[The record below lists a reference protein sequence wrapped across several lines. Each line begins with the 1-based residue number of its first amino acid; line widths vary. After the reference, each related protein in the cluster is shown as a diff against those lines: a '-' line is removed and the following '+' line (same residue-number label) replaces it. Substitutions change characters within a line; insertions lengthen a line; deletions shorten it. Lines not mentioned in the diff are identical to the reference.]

1 MPSGRLPQWEG
12 RRASNECLNGCREV
26 RADRHHHIAV
36 PTKRDDTALV
46 DHGVFGF
53 DGTIRLAQ
61 TQFSWLAR
69 HEEQTRLNGM
79 TEPMAEKNR
88 TPEQQARD
96 NIDAMLEEAGWN
108 VQSKNQI
115 DFSAGLGIAV
125 REYQTDVGPADYV
138 LFIDKKPVGVVEAK
152 PEDWGQ
158 KITTVEEQSAG
169 YAGAKL
175 KWLNNEPLPF
185 VYESTGVLTRFTD
198 TRDPKP
204 RSREVFSFPEPETMQ
219 DWHTQ
224 PATLRARLQGLP
236 DLDATGL
243 RACQVNAIEKLEKSF
258 KDDRPRALIQMA
270 TGSGKTYA
278 AITSIYRLL
287 KHADAKRVLFLVD
300 TRNLGEQAEQEFVAY
315 VPSDDNRKFTELYNV
330 QRLKSSFVANDSQ
343 VCISTIQRMYS
354 LLKDQEMDD
363 AAEEINPA
371 ELVQPKQP
379 MPVVYNAKIPPEF
392 FDFIVIDECHRSIY
406 NLWRQVLEYFDAH
419 LIGLTATP
427 DNRTYGFF
435 RKNVVSEYAHEQ
447 AVADGVNVGNEIY
460 VIDTEKTKHGGQ
472 LKADQQVEKRER
484 LSRRKRWEIQDE
496 DVAYAAQQLDRD
508 IVNPDQIRT
517 VVRTFHD
524 KLPEIFPGR
533 AEVPKTLVF
542 AKTDSHA
549 DDIIQTV
556 REEFAEGNEFCKK
569 ITYRVE
575 EDPKSVLAQFR
586 NDYYPRIAVTVD
598 MIATGTDVKPLE
610 CLLFMRDVR
619 SRNYFEQMKGRGTRT
634 LDHDDLKKVTPSAV
648 SGKTHY
654 VIVDAVGVTKSL
666 KTASQPLITKPT
678 VPLKDLAMGVMMGA
692 RDEDTV
698 SSLAGRLA
706 RLNRQLAPQ
715 EQERIREKAGGIE
728 LSDIIGNLLAA
739 IDPDRIEAKAREIE
753 PVPDDAEPTPAARQK
768 AQEQL
773 VDNAACV
780 FNGELIEMID
790 AIRRDKE
797 QTIDHESLDTVLRAE
812 WEGDAKENAEAIAQ
826 DFEQY
831 LEANRDEI
839 EALTIFYTQP
849 HRRSELTYAMVREVF
864 DKLKADKP
872 RLAPLRVWQ
881 AYALLDDYKR
891 QQPVTE
897 LTALVALI
905 RRVCG
910 IDSKISPYSETVR
923 RNFQSWIM
931 THHSGGGE
939 KFNEEQ
945 MAWLRMIRDHVIT
958 SFRLERDDLDMA
970 PFDAKG
976 GMGQMYK
983 LFGDRMDG
991 VIDELNDALA
1001 A

>member
-1 MPSGRLPQWEG
+1 MT
-12 RRASNECLNGCREV
+12 AAT
-26 RADRHHHIAV
+26 AD
-36 PTKRDDTALV
+36 
-46 DHGVFGF
+46 
-53 DGTIRLAQ
+53 
-61 TQFSWLAR
+61 
-69 HEEQTRLNGM
+69 
-79 TEPMAEKNR
+79 KNS

-96 NIDAMLEEAGWN
+96 NIDLMLEQAGWK
-108 VQSKNQI
+108 VQSKKKI
-115 DFSAGLGIAV
+115 DFSAGFGIAV

-169 YAGAKL
+169 YAAAKL
-175 KWLNNEPLPF
+175 KWVNKKEPLPF

-198 TRDPKP
+198 TRDPRP
-204 RSREVFSFPEPETMQ
+204 RSREIFNFPRPETTQ
-219 DWHTQ
+219 EWHTQ
-224 PATLRARLQGLP
+224 PASLRARLQELP
-236 DLDATGL
+236 VVDATGL
-243 RACQVNAIEKLEKSF
+243 RACQLNAIEKLEESF

-287 KHADAKRVLFLVD
+287 KHADAKRILFLVD
-300 TRNLGEQAEQEFVAY
+300 TRNLGEQAEQEFMAY

-330 QRLKSSFVANDSQ
+330 QRLKSSFVAKDSQ

-354 LLKDQEMDD
+354 LLKDQEMDE
-363 AAEEINPA
+363 AIEQINPA
-371 ELVQPKQP
+371 EMVQPRKP
-379 MPVVYNAKIPPEF
+379 MPVVYNGKIPPEF

-406 NLWRQVLEYFDAH
+406 NLWRQVLEYFDAN

-427 DNRTYGFF
+427 DTRTYGFF

-460 VIDTEKTKHGGQ
+460 VIDTEKTKQGGQ

-484 LSRRKRWEIQDE
+484 LTRRKRWEIQDE
-496 DVAYAAQQLDRD
+496 DVTYTSRELDRAV
-508 IVNPDQIRT
+508 VNPDQIRT
-517 VVRTFHD
+517 VIRTFRD
-524 KLPEIFPGR
+524 KLPELFPGR
-533 AEVPKTLVF
+533 TEVPKTLVF

-549 DDIIQTV
+549 DDIIQTA

-634 LDHDDLKKVTPSAV
+634 LGHDDLKKVSPSAV

-666 KTASQPLITKPT
+666 KTASQPLVTKPT
-678 VPLKDLAMGVMMGA
+678 VPLRDLAMGVMMGA
-692 RDEDTV
+692 HDEDTV

-706 RLNRQLAPQ
+706 RLNRQLYPAD
-715 EQERIREKAGGIE
+715 QERIRDKGGGVG
-728 LSDIIGNLLAA
+728 LTDIVGNLLQS
-739 IDPDRIEAKAREIE
+739 IDPDRIEEKAREIE
-753 PVPDDAEPTPAARQK
+753 PVPDGAEPSPATCEK
-768 AQEQL
+768 AQEQM
-773 VDNAACV
+773 VRDAASV
-780 FNGELIEMID
+780 LNGELIELID
-790 AIRRDKE
+790 SIRRDME
-797 QTIDHESLDTVLRAE
+797 QTIDHDSLDTVLRAE
-812 WEGDAKENAEAIAQ
+812 WEGDAHENAAAIAQ
-826 DFEQY
+826 LFQHY
-831 LEANRDEI
+831 LETNRDEI
-839 EALTIFYTQP
+839 EALVIFYDQP
-849 HRRSELTYAMVREVF
+849 HRRSEMTYAMIREVF
-864 DKLKADKP
+864 DRLKNDKP
-872 RLAPLRVWQ
+872 RLAPMRVWQ
-881 AYALLDDYKR
+881 AYTLLDEYEGS
-891 QQPVTE
+891 QPASE

-910 IDSKISPYSETVR
+910 IDATLSPYSETVR
-923 RNFQSWIM
+923 RNFQNWIM
-931 THHSGGGE
+931 SRHSGGGE

-945 MAWLRMIRDHVIT
+945 MVWLRMIRDHI
-958 SFRLERDDLDMA
+958 SSSLHLDRDDLEMA
-970 PFDAKG
+970 PFDGKG

-983 LFGDRMDG
+983 LFGDRTDG
-991 VIDELNDALA
+991 VINEMNKALA